1 MRLQSCEKAMGW
13 CSAQC
18 KMLLFWAKTIFE
30 LAHLKKKGKNKI
42 WPSGNFLIQFFRDV
56 FAPLGMF
63 VIKTLEVEWH
73 VVTKAYKFTVFER
86 FFCIIVYCVSTLL
99 LHIES
104 TDSMIWVKT
113 GPGCL

>member
-1 MRLQSCEKAMGW
+1 
-13 CSAQC
+13 
-18 KMLLFWAKTIFE
+18 LFSNFNVSVRTI
-30 LAHLKKKGKNKI
+30 
-42 WPSGNFLIQFFRDV
+42 RDV
-56 FAPLGMF
+56 TLPNRGMF